1 LRSFLRLLRYIG
13 PHRLRFTA
21 AVLCSALVAGL
32 TGVYAWLVRPVLDGI
47 FINKDESLLV
57 ALPIAILAVAVL
69 KAVFSYG
76 QNYLM
81 NYVGYHIVGDIR
93 EELFFQLV
101 RLPVKFHDDNT
112 SGRLVAR
119 VINDVNLMANAVANV
134 LRNLVQESLTF
145 IAMVGVIFY
154 QNWKLAAMSII
165 VIPLSFF
172 TMIRTGQRLRRLA
185 TSGQERIG
193 DMASALQESLAG
205 VRVVKAFGR
214 EEAAGLRFR
223 GSNRALL
230 RAMMKGIQ
238 VSSLGSS
245 HMEVIGVLG
254 IALYIWYGG
263 YLVIHGAMTPGAF
276 FSFLTA
282 VFMAYTPLRR
292 LAGAN
297 NTVQQ
302 ALSAAERVFGVL
314 DLENEQDRDRGGK
327 ELPTITR
334 SLEFRGVTFRYE
346 GSDLPALTGIDL
358 LVSAGEVV
366 ALVGSSGSGKTTL
379 VSLVPRFYES
389 TEGAILIDGQDIR
402 DCTRQSL
409 RQQIGIVSQDIV
421 LFDETV
427 AKNIAYGRVNATE
440 DEVIKAAKAAYA
452 DEFIQRLPNGY
463 QTVIGE
469 NGVKLSGGERQ
480 RVAIARA
487 ILRDPPIL
495 ILDEATS
502 ALDSES
508 ERIVQLALSNLLK
521 NRTTLVI
528 AHRLSTVQNADRI
541 VVMDRGCIVEI
552 GSHEE
557 LLRRGGL
564 YKRLHAMQFQDLD
577 EAVKRTS

>member
-1 LRSFLRLLRYIG
+1 MRSFLRLLRYLKS
-13 PHRLRFTA
+13 HRIRLA
-21 AVLCSALVAGL
+21 AALLCAALVAGL

-47 FINKDESLLV
+47 FINRDQFLLMV
-57 ALPIAILAVAVL
+57 LPAVILGVAVL
-69 KAVFSYG
+69 KAIFSYG

-81 NYVGYHIVGDIR
+81 NYVGTHVVGDVR
-93 EELFFQLV
+93 EELFFQLI
-101 RLPVKFHDDNT
+101 RLPVGFHDDNT

-134 LRNLVQESLTF
+134 LRNLVQEGLTF

-154 QNWKLAAMSII
+154 QNWKLAAMSVI

-172 TMIRTGQRLRRLA
+172 TLARTGQRLRRLA
-185 TSGQERIG
+185 TSGQEKIG
-193 DMASALQESLAG
+193 DMASTMQESLAG

-223 GSNRALL
+223 ESNKALL
-230 RAMMKGIQ
+230 RAIMKGIQ

-254 IALYIWYGG
+254 IVLYIWYGG
-263 YLVIHGAMTPGAF
+263 YLVIQGAMTTGAF

-282 VFMAYTPLRR
+282 VFMAYTPIRR

-297 NTVQQ
+297 NTIQQ
-302 ALSAAERVFGVL
+302 ALSASERVFDVL
-314 DLENEQDRDRGGK
+314 DLENEQDRDRGRK
-327 ELPTITR
+327 ELPTVTQT
-334 SLEFRGVTFRYE
+334 LEFRGVTFRYE
-346 GSDLPALTGIDL
+346 GSELPALTGIDL
-358 LVSAGEVV
+358 SVSVGDVV
-366 ALVGSSGSGKTTL
+366 ALVGTSGSGKTTL
-379 VSLVPRFYES
+379 VSLVPRFYEP

-402 DCTRQSL
+402 DGTLRSL

-421 LFDETV
+421 LFDESV
-427 AKNIAYGRVNATE
+427 AKNIAYGRMDATE
-440 DEVIKAAKAAYA
+440 DEVVNAAKAAYA
-452 DEFIQRLPNGY
+452 DEFIQRLPDGY

-502 ALDSES
+502 SLDNES

-541 VVMDRGCIVEI
+541 IVMDRGCIVEM

-557 LLRRGGL
+557 LLRQGGL
-564 YKRLHAMQFQDLD
+564 YKRLHAMQFQDAEL
-577 EAVKRTS
+577 TN